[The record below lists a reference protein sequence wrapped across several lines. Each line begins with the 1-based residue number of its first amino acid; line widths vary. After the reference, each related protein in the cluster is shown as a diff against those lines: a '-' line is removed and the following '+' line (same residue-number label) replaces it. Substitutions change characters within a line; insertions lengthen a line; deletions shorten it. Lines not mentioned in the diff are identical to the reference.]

1 VFSPPNVGTDMS
13 TYRIERDRG
22 IKEYRQQLTELR
34 QKWPLAFPVHDE
46 DVRPLAVDAAQEI
59 AVVMGWSYPYTLGV
73 LSRWKMAPL
82 YCQAVLSHDQR
93 IALDGSPAE
102 MVGPKAKDLATKHLA
117 RRAASTTATAKSAA
131 PTAVKPKR
139 ANARPETP
147 KQLRDRV
154 RASLLRR
161 RV

>member
-1 VFSPPNVGTDMS
+1 MS
-13 TYRIERDRG
+13 GTYRIERDRG
-22 IKEYRQQLTELR
+22 VKEYRQQLTELR

-46 DVRPLAVDAAQEI
+46 DVRPLAVDAAHEI
-59 AVVMGWSYPYTLGV
+59 AAVMGWSYPYTLGV

-102 MVGPKAKDLATKHLA
+102 MVGPKAKDLATRHLA
-117 RRAASTTATAKSAA
+117 RRAASTTAKKAAKSAA
-131 PTAVKPKR
+131 PTAAKSRR
-139 ANARPETP
+139 ASARPSAPPSETP
-147 KQLRDRV
+147 KELRDRV